1 MSFPKPLSF
10 FNRQARPSYRPNY
23 APFLSNDR
31 PVQCRTFHSSR
42 ITFAEDDHY
51 ATLGLEP
58 TATPAEVK
66 KSFYALSKLHH
77 PDHNPNNQETAGKK
91 FVAIADAYGTLGN
104 PTKREKY
111 DRERMRASPSVRG
124 SYSSGAGAG
133 GRTASGLSKR
143 RGQFKGPPP
152 SFYRSGGW
160 GAHSA
165 KRQANA
171 YNPDEHAPGPDAQ
184 RQQGQA
190 NAGSYQGTTEDWPFG
205 SDPNDVPHFDRGS
218 HFRTQTSVEEQLKQ
232 GRKKRRKEWEEELRG
247 ETESGFAGTVASF
260 SMVGAVIVFG
270 LSIPMFFF
278 YENKDGPKRKAP
290 DR

>member
-1 MSFPKPLSF
+1 MSLFS
-10 FNRQARPSYRPNY
+10 RQVRSTYRPKY
-23 APFLSNDR
+23 APFLLNDSSL
-31 PVQCRTFHSSR
+31 PHQTFHSSR
-42 ITFAEDDHY
+42 NSYAEDDYY
-51 ATLGLEP
+51 ATLGLEL
-58 TATPAEVK
+58 TATSAEVK

-77 PDHNPNNQETAGKK
+77 PDHNPDNQEAAGKK
-91 FVAIADAYGTLGN
+91 FIAIAEAYATLGN
-104 PTKREKY
+104 ATKREKY
-111 DRERMRASPSVRG
+111 DRERIRAAPKASG
-124 SYSSGAGAG
+124 SYSSGAGGAG
-133 GRTASGLSKR
+133 GRTASGLSRR
-143 RGQFKGPPP
+143 RGHFKGPPP

-160 GAHSA
+160 GAQSA

-171 YNPDEHAPGPDAQ
+171 HNPDEYAPGPDAQ

-232 GRKKRRKEWEEELRG
+232 GRRKRRKEWEEELRG
-247 ETESGFAGTVASF
+247 ETESGFVGTVASF
-260 SMVGAVIVFG
+260 SVVGAVIVLG

-278 YENKDGPKRKAP
+278 YENKDVPKRKAP